1 MFKSDLSVFILKSLL
16 SGFLIGFGCLVFVVT
31 ENRYV
36 GSFLFALGL
45 LTIILKQ
52 YNLYT
57 GQVGYWTPNKT
68 LRLLSMFVLN
78 AIGAYCTSFI
88 FSLSRVDTS
97 NVQNLVATKLADSYL
112 SLFIL
117 AIGCGAMMHIAVYL
131 FKRGKHPLYVIM
143 PIMFF
148 ILCSFEHC
156 VADAGYFGMAHVVPN
171 LDVLGR
177 LFTMVIGNGIGSLI
191 LTKFVEDPKEA

>member
-1 MFKSDLSVFILKSLL
+1 MFKSDLSVFIVKSFL

-68 LRLLSMFVLN
+68 LRLLSTFVLN

-112 SLFIL
+112 SLSTNR
-117 AIGCGAMMHIAVYL
+117 M
-131 FKRGKHPLYVIM
+131 RKHCHLW
-143 PIMFF
+143 
-148 ILCSFEHC
+148 
-156 VADAGYFGMAHVVPN
+156 
-171 LDVLGR
+171 R
-177 LFTMVIGNGIGSLI
+177 
-191 LTKFVEDPKEA
+191 

>member
-1 MFKSDLSVFILKSLL
+1 MGRQESP
-16 SGFLIGFGCLVFVVT
+16 C
-31 ENRYV
+31 
-36 GSFLFALGL
+36 
-45 LTIILKQ
+45 
-52 YNLYT
+52 
-57 GQVGYWTPNKT
+57 
-68 LRLLSMFVLN
+68 
-78 AIGAYCTSFI
+78 
-88 FSLSRVDTS
+88 FSKGRMSI
-97 NVQNLVATKLADSYL
+97 
-112 SLFIL
+112 IL

-191 LTKFVEDPKEA
+191 LTKFVEDPKEAQFYLLVFVIHI